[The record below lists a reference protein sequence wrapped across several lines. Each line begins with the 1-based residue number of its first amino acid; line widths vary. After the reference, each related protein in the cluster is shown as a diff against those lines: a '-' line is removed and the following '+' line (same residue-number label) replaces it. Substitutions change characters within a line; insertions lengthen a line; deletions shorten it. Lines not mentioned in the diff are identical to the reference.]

1 MGTNMTDHHEEKTSF
16 WTEAGIWVVL
26 LALFAAWGVSIMT
39 WGVLGLYMPAVIA
52 VPIIL
57 VVLVW
62 ISMG

>member
-1 MGTNMTDHHEEKTSF
+1 MGTNMTDQHDGKTSF
-16 WTEAGIWVVL
+16 RTEAGIWIVL
-26 LALFAAWGVSIMT
+26 LALFVAWGLAILK

-57 VVLVW
+57 IVLVW